1 MKTLELMLMKR
12 YTVYDLSNLL
22 EVDIEDLLDRSRKV
36 AENIRFFEKS
46 SLKDLARFQNLTIS
60 TLETIS
66 SKEEFK
72 KFALVREWELN
83 DFLDAITLN
92 AVESKRFLLNSWG
105 NKSMTDKQLEALVR
119 RRENGVSDS
128 RSLEIKLS
136 SIQLS

>member
-1 MKTLELMLMKR
+1 MKR